1 MAQEDQSF
9 PQITGDTLEILERLQ
24 ILMTMVDF
32 HLVITFK
39 YENVF
44 QSYAYKKYAFPKELK
59 I

>member
-1 MAQEDQSF
+1 
-9 PQITGDTLEILERLQ
+9 
-24 ILMTMVDF
+24 MTMVDF